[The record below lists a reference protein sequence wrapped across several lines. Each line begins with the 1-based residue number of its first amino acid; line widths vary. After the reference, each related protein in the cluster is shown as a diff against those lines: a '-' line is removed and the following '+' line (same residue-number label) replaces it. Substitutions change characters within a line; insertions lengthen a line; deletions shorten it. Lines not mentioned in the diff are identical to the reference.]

1 MLPLL
6 PKSRSACT
14 TRQGAVNPSTVA
26 RKSKSCILTT
36 YNLAR
41 CHKRCSQ
48 PPMIR
53 ASCAYHRMT
62 SEEAYGR
69 SEKSRSEL
77 RCRVVLCKP
86 WILLI
91 HRLHSATTTDEKKRT
106 NEREGAG
113 LDLSLIHISE

>member
-14 TRQGAVNPSTVA
+14 SRQGAVNPSTVA
-26 RKSKSCILTT
+26 RKSKSCILTA

-41 CHKRCSQ
+41 CHKRCS
-48 PPMIR
+48 PEPMMR
-53 ASCAYHRMT
+53 ASCAHHRTT
-62 SEEAYGR
+62 SEEAYER

-77 RCRVVLCKP
+77 RCRVVLCKR

-91 HRLHSATTTDEKKRT
+91 HRLHSATATDKKRT
-106 NEREGAG
+106 DDGGRGW
-113 LDLSLIHISE
+113 IR